1 MKQFLYTS
9 TLLLS
14 TLSTNIASAE
24 TWNVDSS
31 HSEVGFEVTHMMI
44 STVEGSFGEFSG
56 TIEVN
61 KKGKVTALNGEVGI
75 ISVDTNDTKRDG
87 HLQSDDFFNAVSFP
101 KMTFVSKKVKGSHD
115 KGYSVEGDL
124 TIRDI
129 TKTVTLEL
137 TPFKGPVVDGWGNT
151 RVGSV
156 ATAEINRQDFGVS
169 WSASLDAGGL
179 VVSDEVQLDIKLEF
193 IQAKS
198 AE

>member
-9 TLLLS
+9 ALLLS
-14 TLSTNIASAE
+14 TLSTNIANAE

-56 TIEVN
+56 NIEVN
-61 KKGKVTALNGEVGI
+61 KKGKLTALNGDVGV
-75 ISVDTNDTKRDG
+75 ISVDTNDAKRDG

-101 KMTFVSKKVKGSHD
+101 KMTFVSKKVKGSHE

-169 WSASLDAGGL
+169 WSSTLDSGGL

-193 IQAKS
+193 VQAKS
-198 AE
+198 AK

>member
-14 TLSTNIASAE
+14 TLSTNIANAE

-75 ISVDTNDTKRDG
+75 TSVDTNDAKRDG

>member
-1 MKQFLYTS
+1 MKQFLYAS
-9 TLLLS
+9 ALLLS
-14 TLSTNIASAE
+14 TLSPNIATAE

-31 HSEVGFEVTHMMI
+31 HSEVGFEVTHMLI

-61 KKGKVTALNGEVGI
+61 KKGKLTALNGEVGI
-75 ISVDTNDTKRDG
+75 AGVDTNDAKRDG

-124 TIRDI
+124 TIRDV

-137 TPFKGPVVDGWGNT
+137 SPFKGPVVDGWGNT

-169 WSASLDAGGL
+169 WSSSLDAGGL

>member
-9 TLLLS
+9 ALLLS
-14 TLSTNIASAE
+14 TLSTNIANAE

-56 TIEVN
+56 NIEVN
-61 KKGKVTALNGEVGI
+61 KKGKLTALNGDVGV
-75 ISVDTNDTKRDG
+75 ISVDTNDAKRDG

-101 KMTFVSKKVKGSHD
+101 KMTFVSKKVKGSHE

-169 WSASLDAGGL
+169 WSSTLDAGGL

-193 IQAKS
+193 VQAKS
-198 AE
+198 AK

>member
-14 TLSTNIASAE
+14 TLSTNIANAE

-75 ISVDTNDTKRDG
+75 TSVDTNDAKRDG
-87 HLQSDDFFNAVSFP
+87 HLQSDDFFTAAAFP
-101 KMTFVSKKVKGSHD
+101 KMTFVSTKVKGSHD

-151 RVGSV
+151 RVGSI

>member
-14 TLSTNIASAE
+14 TLSTNIANAE

-56 TIEVN
+56 NIEVN

-75 ISVDTNDTKRDG
+75 TSVDTNDAKRDG
-87 HLQSDDFFNAVSFP
+87 HLQSDDFFNAATFP

-137 TPFKGPVVDGWGNT
+137 SPFKGPVVDGWGNT

>member
-1 MKQFLYTS
+1 MKQFLYT
-9 TLLLS
+9 TALLLS
-14 TLSTNIASAE
+14 TLSTNIANAE

-56 TIEVN
+56 NIEVN
-61 KKGKVTALNGEVGI
+61 KKGKLTALNGDVGI
-75 ISVDTNDTKRDG
+75 ISVDTNDAKRDG

-101 KMTFVSKKVKGSHD
+101 KMTFVSKKVKGSHE

-169 WSASLDAGGL
+169 WSSTLDSGGL

-193 IQAKS
+193 VQAKS
-198 AE
+198 AK